1 MAKIEREL
9 YGDFEDILAEFHSAI
24 MDGSISASFEDGT
37 DFETSNMR
45 CAVRVY
51 ERYSAF
57 GGNRV
62 SLTFILVESNGRI
75 FFTAITA
82 GGSQAV
88 FFKFD
93 TVGEETFLS
102 TIEWVVEMY
111 SKDKG
116 L

>member
-1 MAKIEREL
+1 MAKIECEL
-9 YGDFEDILAEFHSAI
+9 YGDYEEILAELHCAV
-24 MDGSISASFEDGT
+24 MDGSASASFEDGT
-37 DFETSNMR
+37 DFETSGMR
-45 CAVRVY
+45 CAVRAY

-62 SLTFILVESNGRI
+62 SLSFTLVESEGRI
-75 FFTAITA
+75 FLSAIST

-111 SKDKG
+111 SRDKNQ
-116 L
+116 